1 MTVYSRE
8 EANPG
13 LYAHEGSLFA
23 KRVENNFRSS
33 SGSCGQLLLCQTH
46 AVNTRFGQT
55 TRLFSSPHFLIE
67 SRSRAPAS
75 CDASES
81 LVN

>member
-1 MTVYSRE
+1 MKVHCL
-8 EANPG
+8 PKG
-13 LYAHEGSLFA
+13 LRTISVPLLDPAA
-23 KRVENNFRSS
+23 
-33 SGSCGQLLLCQTH
+33 SCCCQTH

-55 TRLFSSPHFLIE
+55 TGLFSSPHFLIE